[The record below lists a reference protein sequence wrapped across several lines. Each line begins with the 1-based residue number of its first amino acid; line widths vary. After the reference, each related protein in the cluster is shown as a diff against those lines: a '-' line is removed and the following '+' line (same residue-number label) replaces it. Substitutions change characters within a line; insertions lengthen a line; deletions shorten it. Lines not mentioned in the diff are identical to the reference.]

1 MSRAQP
7 TSFKKRYSGGH
18 FEPIKNARVGTQ
30 AEVEGETTK
39 KQGVEPPL
47 KEKKVTKTQKNTKK
61 HKKTQKN
68 TNFFFR
74 AGRPRHARD
83 ADKKSQ
89 QKWVILLTF
98 LSLLAN
104 LRQVWR
110 H

>member
-61 HKKTQKN
+61 HKKTPIFFSGRDGRVTRVTLTKKVNKN
-68 TNFFFR
+68 GSFC
-74 AGRPRHARD
+74 
-83 ADKKSQ
+83 
-89 QKWVILLTF
+89 
-98 LSLLAN
+98 
-104 LRQVWR
+104 
-110 H
+110 